1 MSNLRSVY
9 TGAFYAVRCCA
20 SGKLGVSNFL
30 RVSFIRNINCLVWC
44 YQLLSSMFLAFKWFV
59 FASNFVV
66 KWCVYAS
73 VIVVKWCVHTSNF
86 GGSFDLKGRRL
97 FTVKWRLLLLDGINL
112 LQRFFSIQNKLK
124 CCNSCI
130 FTLKDGWNK
139 RKLLQKARTKP
150 TFYLF
155 ISSCTYFFVG

>member
-112 LQRFFSIQNKLK
+112 LQRFFSLQNKLK
-124 CCNSCI
+124 CWKCWSI
-130 FTLKDGWNK
+130 FSFENRIRQIPRTLNQVLDQNGCFWGN
-139 RKLLQKARTKP
+139 
-150 TFYLF
+150 
-155 ISSCTYFFVG
+155 I